1 MKPLV
6 SPTSSAKC
14 WVPTT
19 KPVTLELL
27 SKLSNKSKHSGKNT
41 NCSRLLEPPNTYVV
55 IHPKVIQTPKKRL
68 GRGFGSG
75 VGGHTVGR
83 GQKGQKTRGIIP
95 LWFEGGQLPLVRR
108 TPFIK
113 GKHRFQ
119 VIKLQP
125 ITVNF
130 DRFRTSLRPIPPSTL
145 YSLATALKVSE
156 KEAKRGFKIIATG
169 KLTKPFQVAVSA
181 SAGAIKAIEA
191 AGGKIVSSK

>member
-1 MKPLV
+1 M
-6 SPTSSAKC
+6 TI
-14 WVPTT
+14 
-19 KPVTLELL
+19 
-27 SKLSNKSKHSGKNT
+27 LSN
-41 NCSRLLEPPNTYVV
+41 L
-55 IHPKVIQTPKKRL
+55 PKTVKTPKKRL
-68 GRGFGSG
+68 GRGYGSG
-75 VGGHTVGR
+75 VGGHTSGR
-83 GQKGQKTRGIIP
+83 GQKGQKTRGVMP

-130 DRFRTSLRPIPPSTL
+130 DRLDKFEANTTVDSSFLI
-145 YSLATALKVSE
+145 TALKVSE

-169 KLTKPFQVAVSA
+169 KLTKALEINVPA

-191 AGGKIVSSK
+191 AGGKYTFSK

>member
-1 MKPLV
+1 MF
-6 SPTSSAKC
+6 
-14 WVPTT
+14 
-19 KPVTLELL
+19 L
-27 SKLSNKSKHSGKNT
+27 SKLPKSTDTS
-41 NCSRLLEPPNTYVV
+41 
-55 IHPKVIQTPKKRL
+55 KKRL
-68 GRGFGSG
+68 GRGYGSG

-83 GQKGQKTRGIIP
+83 GQKGQKTRGKMP

-130 DRFRTSLRPIPPSTL
+130 DRLSKLEENSVVDADLLTS
-145 YSLATALKVSE
+145 ALKVSE

-169 KLTKPFQVAVSA
+169 KLTKSFEVKVPA
-181 SAGAIKAIEA
+181 SAGAIKAIEK
-191 AGGKIVSSK
+191 AGGKYSFSK

>member
-1 MKPLV
+1 M
-6 SPTSSAKC
+6 
-14 WVPTT
+14 
-19 KPVTLELL
+19 LL
-27 SKLSNKSKHSGKNT
+27 SKL
-41 NCSRLLEPPNTYVV
+41 
-55 IHPKVIQTPKKRL
+55 PKIIQTPKKRL

-130 DRFRTSLRPIPPSTL
+130 DRLDKFPENSVIDAL
-145 YSLATALKVSE
+145 SLATALKISE
-156 KEAKRGFKIIATG
+156 KEAKRGFKVIATG
-169 KLTKPFQVAVSA
+169 KLTKALQVAVPA
-181 SAGAIKAIEA
+181 SAGAIKAIEK
-191 AGGKIVSSK
+191 AGGKLLPTK